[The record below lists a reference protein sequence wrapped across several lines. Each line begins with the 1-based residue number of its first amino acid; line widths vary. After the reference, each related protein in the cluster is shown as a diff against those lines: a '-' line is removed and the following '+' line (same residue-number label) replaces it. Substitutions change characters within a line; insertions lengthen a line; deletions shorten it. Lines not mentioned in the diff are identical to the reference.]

1 MKRIATS
8 IIICVLLS
16 LIFIS
21 SVREAGAAKVYV
33 ENVDIKV
40 GCDYDIALWFT
51 DKNGAYQK
59 IGPIFLSRGGSYT
72 FDSGD
77 NPPYMLDGSVCKSNV
92 STGRHL
98 MPRWFYSITGNSNWK
113 IEVIDIANSIYN
125 QK

>member
-1 MKRIATS
+1 MNRNAVS
-8 IIICVLLS
+8 IIMCVLLS

-21 SVREAGAAKVYV
+21 SARDTGAAQVYV

-40 GCDYDIALWFT
+40 GCDYEIALWFT

-59 IGPIFLSRGGSYT
+59 IGPIFLARGGSYT

-77 NPPYMLDGSVCKSNV
+77 NPPYMLEGSVCKSNV
-92 STGRHL
+92 STGRYL
-98 MPRWFYSITGNSNWK
+98 MRRWFYSITGNSNWK
-113 IEVIDIANSIYN
+113 IEVSDVANSIYN